1 MLNKE
6 SLNIGTFVYF
16 KPIIYIIIII
26 IIIGTIFTVIISRQ
40 REGIFWALNLI
51 GSSGINW
58 TLEFFFISLTSLSPK
73 SEFSDSF
80 VIPPPLFLI
89 NCKSF

>member
-51 GSSGINW
+51 G
-58 TLEFFFISLTSLSPK
+58 
-73 SEFSDSF
+73 
-80 VIPPPLFLI
+80 
-89 NCKSF
+89 